1 MQNYVGESAAL
12 MAAMGW
18 TISAVCWTSAGRSVG
33 SLVVNTVRLVIALPL
48 FLIYGVLV
56 LGEAVPFSASLQTWL
71 ILGGSGVLGFFI
83 CDMLLFRSFLMIGP
97 RLAMLIFSLSPVVA
111 SLCGWWWLGE
121 TLSPMN
127 MIGMAIALSGV
138 SWVVLESPRRPTS
151 RPTSD
156 TGPSHV
162 PLLGILFAF
171 LAMLSQGVSGVIAKM
186 GMQDLDSP
194 VAATEIRLIVGLLCF
209 LVLMPIVGKHKACF
223 AVFKN
228 RKIMT
233 ILTIGAIAGPS
244 LGVVLLMFAFK
255 HISTGLAMTFISLTP
270 VMIIPF
276 SVFIFKEHVSLRA
289 MLGAVVA
296 CVGAAILLL

>member
-1 MQNYVGESAAL
+1 
-12 MAAMGW
+12 
-18 TISAVCWTSAGRSVG
+18 
-33 SLVVNTVRLVIALPL
+33 
-48 FLIYGVLV
+48 
-56 LGEAVPFSASLQTWL
+56 
-71 ILGGSGVLGFFI
+71 
-83 CDMLLFRSFLMIGP
+83 MLLFRSFLMIGP

-127 MIGMAIALSGV
+127 MTGMAIALSGV
-138 SWVVLESPRRPTS
+138 SWVVLESPRRPTTAGS
-151 RPTSD
+151 TK
-156 TGPSHV
+156 GEAPSHV
-162 PLLGILFAF
+162 PLRGIVFAF

-194 VAATEIRLIVGLLCF
+194 VAATEIRLIAGLLCF
-209 LVLMPIVGKHKACF
+209 LVLMPILGKHKACF

-244 LGVVLLMFAFK
+244 LGVVLLMFAFQ

-276 SVFIFKEHVSLRA
+276 SVFVFKEHVSLRA